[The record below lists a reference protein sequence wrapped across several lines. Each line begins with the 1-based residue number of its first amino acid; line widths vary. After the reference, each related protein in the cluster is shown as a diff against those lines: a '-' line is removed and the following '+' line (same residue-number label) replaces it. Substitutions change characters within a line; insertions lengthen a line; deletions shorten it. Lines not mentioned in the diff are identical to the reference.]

1 MEGGRDRRPSSSPRQ
16 SPYSPFPFGSPIS
29 HSDRSILSPGHQ
41 SQSGESATPNLDSS
55 LINVQHVI
63 RGRIR
68 AQDVYGGQLF

>member
-1 MEGGRDRRPSSSPRQ
+1 MEDGRNRRPSSSPRQ

-41 SQSGESATPNLDSS
+41 SQSGESAMMPNLNSS
-55 LINVQHVI
+55 LTNVQHVI

-68 AQDVYGGQLF
+68 AQDVYGG